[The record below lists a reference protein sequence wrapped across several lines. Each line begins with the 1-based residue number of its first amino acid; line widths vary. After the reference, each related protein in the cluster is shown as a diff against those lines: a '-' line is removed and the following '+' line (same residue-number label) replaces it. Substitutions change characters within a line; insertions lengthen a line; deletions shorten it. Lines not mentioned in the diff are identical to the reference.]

1 MQAPALVQQGKSSSV
16 QGLSP
21 EQPMQMLPLQMGL
34 FPLHDPPQVMMPPQT
49 LSIVPQLPPS
59 GQRLL
64 VQPQTFGVP
73 GLPPPQVAGEVQS
86 SPQLTSPPHLL
97 GMEPQLAPIG
107 QRLLV
112 QPQTPGV
119 PGLPPPQ
126 VFGDVQSVSLQH
138 S

>member
-1 MQAPALVQQGKSSSV
+1 
-16 QGLSP
+16 
-21 EQPMQMLPLQMGL
+21 MQMLPLQTGL
-34 FPLHDPPQVMMPPQT
+34 VPLHDPPHLIVPPQT
-49 LSIVPQLPPS
+49 LSIVPQLAPN

-73 GLPPPQVAGEVQS
+73 GLPPPQVAGSLQS
-86 SPQLTSPPHLL
+86 LPQLIIPPHLL
-97 GMEPQLAPIG
+97 AMEPQLAPTG
-107 QRLLV
+107 QVLLV

-126 VFGDVQSVSLQH
+126 VSGDVQSVLLQH